1 MDPKQCNAR
10 GGEKRGEE
18 SEEGRGGRG
27 ARGASTEGERRER
40 GAESIRTWQRREA
53 SMRAQL
59 SNPHSVSIALFDDNL
74 EFEPFFERFFY
85 FCWSALD
92 W

>member
-59 SNPHSVSIALFDDNL
+59 SNPHSVSVALFDYNL
-74 EFEPFFERFFY
+74 EFEPFFERLFY
-85 FCWSALD
+85 FC
-92 W
+92 